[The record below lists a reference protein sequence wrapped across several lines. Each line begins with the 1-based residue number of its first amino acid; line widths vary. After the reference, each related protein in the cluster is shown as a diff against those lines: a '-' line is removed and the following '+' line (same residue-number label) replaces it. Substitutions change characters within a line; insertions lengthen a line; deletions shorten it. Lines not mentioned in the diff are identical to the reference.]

1 MKPTF
6 VVEDPNFMGLPTET
20 GSARLD
26 QYKGDK
32 SVFGYIERIYVDGEL
47 ERWAGYD
54 IADLATGDIL
64 DVPVQEAVVIRADYE
79 KHDAQIVLFTNTKGE
94 KYAYIVIPGKES
106 AKQALKGLVYHYEY
120 DKTLYKIQCLG
131 IEWLT
136 NLFRKAFRDN
146 VIAKHIKRR
155 DAMVFY
161 KRERGKALMYD
172 FARIIEGLLAVFTL
186 SFIQWHFSFNLS
198 LLYEYLEDDERLSY
212 KLLSETFGDTF
223 YVGGRFKS
231 IRERMDCTALDVIK
245 VFDGLIGILSLARFE
260 SELYTYLL
268 FKSDE

>member
-1 MKPTF
+1 MKPIF
-6 VVEDPNFMGLPTET
+6 VVEDPNFMGLSTET
-20 GSARLD
+20 GSARLE

-32 SVFGYIERIYVDGEL
+32 SVFGCIERIYVDGEL

-64 DVPVQEAVVIRADYE
+64 DVPVQEAVLIRADHE
-79 KHDAQIVLFTNTKGE
+79 KHDAQIVLFTNTKGD
-94 KYAYIVIPGKES
+94 KYAYIVMPGKES

-155 DAMVFY
+155 MVFY
-161 KRERGKALMYD
+161 KRERVKALVYD

-186 SFIQWHFSFNLS
+186 SSIQWHFSFHLS

-223 YVGGRFKS
+223 YKSGRFKS
-231 IRERMDCTALDVIK
+231 IRERIYCTALEGIK
-245 VFDGLIGILSLARFE
+245 VFDGLIGLLSLARFE
-260 SELYTYLL
+260 SELYRYLL

>member
-6 VVEDPNFMGLPTET
+6 VVEDPNFMGTSTEA
-20 GSARLD
+20 GYARLD

-32 SVFGYIERIYVDGEL
+32 SVFGRIEAIYIDGKL

-54 IADLATGDIL
+54 ISNLASGDIL
-64 DVPVQEAVVIRADYE
+64 DVPVQEAVVIRADHE
-79 KHDAQIVLFTNTKGE
+79 KHDAQIVLFTNTKGN
-94 KYAYIVIPGKES
+94 KYAYIVMPGKES
-106 AKQALKGLVYHYEY
+106 AEETKKWLVKAYEH
-120 DKTLYKIQCLG
+120 DKTLYKIQSLG
-131 IEWLT
+131 IYWLT

-155 DAMVFY
+155 MVFY
-161 KRERGKALMYD
+161 KGERVKALTYD

-186 SFIQWHFSFNLS
+186 SQIKWHLRFNLG
-198 LLYEYLEDDERLSY
+198 LLYDHLDEGERVSY
-212 KLLSETFGDTF
+212 KLLSETFSNTF
-223 YVGGRFKS
+223 YARDRFES
-231 IRERMDCTALDVIK
+231 IRERIDCTALEGIK
-245 VFDGLIGILSLARFE
+245 VFDGLIGLLSYGRFE